1 MPSPRIFRPIDQLT
15 AEWAGSSRTAE
26 ARRALGLLADAETEI
41 AALGVEDL
49 AELVASL
56 RQPRSV
62 AGRTSAA
69 RILQAMLRSQS
80 VHPLVS
86 RAILQALL
94 PGLVT
99 VARRLSWGSG
109 GEWEGGGAFFADV
122 LATAWE
128 VIVSWAGEDRDYAV
142 LDLLSAI
149 RCRVRRQLLKHR
161 TAAATVVLDPD
172 VDERADLARGWGT
185 TALDDLARAIE
196 DMTGRGLD
204 RADAAVL
211 YGHRVLGLSMAE
223 LAGITGEPRRRLDG
237 RRHRA
242 EQEFCA

>member
-1 MPSPRIFRPIDQLT
+1 M
-15 AEWAGSSRTAE
+15 SSRTTE
-26 ARRALGLLADAETEI
+26 ARRALSLLAEAEADV
-41 AALGVEDL
+41 AALGVRDL
-49 AELVASL
+49 AELVAAL
-56 RQPRSV
+56 RQPGSV
-62 AGRTSAA
+62 AGRASAA
-69 RILQAMLRSQS
+69 RVLQAMLRSQS
-80 VHPLVS
+80 VHPLVP

-94 PGLVT
+94 PGLVS

-149 RCRVRRQLLKHR
+149 RCRVRRQLVKHR
-161 TAAATVVLDPD
+161 STAATLVLDPD
-172 VDERADLARGWGT
+172 LDERGDLARGSGT

-196 DMTGRGLD
+196 DLTGRGLD

-211 YGHRVLGLSMAE
+211 YGHRVLGFSMAE